1 MTPSNLLTA
10 LQRAIKESVKNYR
23 MEAENQSDK
32 PVSVYLQH
40 LPDEAFSDDTYYPF
54 VLLTVQ
60 KTQDS
65 DAQGELEAATAT
77 LGIMVA
83 TYGSGQNAWRDL
95 INLTEH
101 IRQHLLGC
109 RTLDKRHRLILPL
122 KWNIPEVQPYPFWH
136 SYGTAEYTIGQPQEC
151 FPYEMKEEW

>member
-1 MTPSNLLTA
+1 MTPSNLLSA
-10 LQRAIKESVKNYR
+10 LQGAIKESVTNYR
-23 MEAENQSDK
+23 MEAENQADK

-40 LPDEAFSDDTYYPF
+40 LPDEAFADDTYYPF

-65 DAQGELEAATAT
+65 DAQGEMEASTAT
-77 LGIMVA
+77 IGIMVA
-83 TYGSGQNAWRDL
+83 TYGSGKDAWQDL

-101 IRQHLLGC
+101 IRQYLLSY
-109 RTLDKRHRLILPL
+109 RTLAKRHRLILPL

-136 SYGTAEYTIGQPQEC
+136 SYGTAEYTIGQPQERWS
-151 FPYEMKEEW
+151 YEMKEE